1 MEMKET
7 NGTTE
12 LLFAEDENVAIIPL
26 DHYRDLVQSDVKLKI
41 FRRLWDSEMDGD
53 EFEGIFE
60 LVFGPRYLD
69 EEDEDDAE

>member
-12 LLFAEDENVAIIPL
+12 VLVSEDDNVALIPL
-26 DHYRDLVQSDVKLKI
+26 DHYKELVEESVRMKI

-60 LVFGPRYLD
+60 LVLGPRYLD